1 MLVVPMATELRVP
14 AVEVSL
20 PRRFWLLWVFGKVD
34 GDDFGVDFGED
45 SVRCFC
51 LLCFG
56 SGGWEA
62 FAGGCVHRLGSL
74 PVLRRRSDAGLPAW
88 RYVYSRRRWRG
99 GGGAALVECLSP
111 ALPPQRRLVLWGR
124 RRGCEI
130 RVQELGIWRSWRRSS
145 SATATTDLPGR
156 LPKCRGGC

>member
-56 SGGWEA
+56 SGGREA
-62 FAGGCVHRLGSL
+62 FAGDAFIGSGAFL
-74 PVLRRRSDAGLPAW
+74 FSV
-88 RYVYSRRRWRG
+88 G
-99 GGGAALVECLSP
+99 GGMRPVWPPLRDACPGGVGEAMAAKARRNNAP
-111 ALPPQRRLVLWGR
+111 TPPRPVGSRLRCQR
-124 RRGCEI
+124 
-130 RVQELGIWRSWRRSS
+130 
-145 SATATTDLPGR
+145 
-156 LPKCRGGC
+156 

>member
-56 SGGWEA
+56 FGGREA
-62 FAGGCVHRLGSL
+62 FAGGAFIGSGAFL
-74 PVLRRRSDAGLPAW
+74 FS
-88 RYVYSRRRWRG
+88 G
-99 GGGAALVECLSP
+99 GGGMRPV
-111 ALPPQRRLVLWGR
+111 
-124 RRGCEI
+124 
-130 RVQELGIWRSWRRSS
+130 
-145 SATATTDLPGR
+145 
-156 LPKCRGGC
+156 